1 MCNTIG
7 YNETLR
13 NRRYFSG
20 LEATGMLCQ
29 SKGEYKVSL
38 LVVTETPSCIQI
50 SIKTTEMCIDEVKG
64 KLQTMLQAKRKS
76 TPWPSLSH
84 PSSILDLL
92 HCNAENG
99 YKVKDDIPEQRA
111 ESKST
116 SIEEFLR
123 EGRATS
129 VQENSIGRGGKVC
142 WKKSTGAIMGWVKNQ
157 IFQSPQIPILE

>member
-50 SIKTTEMCIDEVKG
+50 TIKTTEMWIDEVKG
-64 KLQTMLQAKRKS
+64 KLQTMLQAKMKS
-76 TPWPSLSH
+76 TP
-84 PSSILDLL
+84 
-92 HCNAENG
+92 
-99 YKVKDDIPEQRA
+99 
-111 ESKST
+111 
-116 SIEEFLR
+116 
-123 EGRATS
+123 
-129 VQENSIGRGGKVC
+129 
-142 WKKSTGAIMGWVKNQ
+142 
-157 IFQSPQIPILE
+157 